1 MCSGLAS
8 VRAGVVVPEAWPA
21 SHSAA
26 NDTWPWEVPELFC
39 GFPARRPQAT
49 ASVPAR
55 SDSVSAFGQVIGVSL
70 DTGVEPGSDENCS
83 RRRGFDRGFVP
94 QRENAI
100 VLDHGCPP

>member
-1 MCSGLAS
+1 VPGAGIGPRWIGRARGVAS
-8 VRAGVVVPEAWPA
+8 LPLG
-21 SHSAA
+21 A
-26 NDTWPWEVPELFC
+26 NATWPWEVPELFC

-55 SDSVSAFGQVIGVSL
+55 SDSVPAFGQVIGVSL
-70 DTGVEPGSDENCS
+70 DTGIEPGSDEN
-83 RRRGFDRGFVP
+83 GTAAAGALTAVFAP